1 MAYPRKPAALK
12 RLQGNPGKRAIAPEP
27 EPGRLAKLP
36 RCPSWVT
43 GEGRRAW
50 VVLGKELLGAG
61 LLTSADVAAFG
72 ALCQQWGIYTAA
84 AERIAHDGVVVK
96 LANGAPVRS
105 PWVGIANGALDRVV
119 VLLREFGGSP
129 AARSRVALAADA
141 SPAADDLAKI
151 LFGEVRARADAGG
164 ETSEDLR

>member
-1 MAYPRKPAALK
+1 VKELA
-12 RLQGNPGKRAIAPEP
+12 GNPGHRA
-27 EPGRLAKLP
+27 LN
-36 RCPSWVT
+36 
-43 GEGRRAW
+43 
-50 VVLGKELLGAG
+50 
-61 LLTSADVAAFG
+61 
-72 ALCQQWGIYTAA
+72 A

-141 SPAADDLAKI
+141 SPAAGLW
-151 LFGEVRARADAGG
+151 
-164 ETSEDLR
+164 